1 MESSKEE
8 IQQLIAKAKLSKAF
22 EQLLPLLSKETL
34 EKAKELQSSFIQL
47 KREKRLGLIP
57 YFEERNKFE
66 RIILDLMKLL
76 NQIPKK
82 QNKGQSLT

>member
-34 EKAKELQSSFIQL
+34 AKAKELQSSFIQL